1 MKDHANGGML
11 SRLLCPVD
19 LTRGEP
25 WRVIIR
31 YSLPIML
38 SYLLQQIYTLTDSI
52 ICGQVLS
59 AEQVAGVNDTN
70 PLTFIILQ
78 FAFGCTSGF
87 GVLTAKCVGSGDERG
102 VRRSFAAQLWLLG
115 AIGVVLTVGSVL
127 LLPWLLGVINVY
139 PENPVVY
146 RAAYDYCLVIFL
158 GIFAQMGYNL
168 VCGILRAYGD
178 PVTPLLFLVVSTVLN
193 IGLDLLLLVP
203 LHMGPIGAAVATVT
217 AQLISMLGCGAYM
230 LIRYPTLRIRREDW
244 RVTCYELF
252 EHFKCGV
259 PLGLQ
264 FSVLAI
270 GLIAMQAQF
279 VRFDLTADGTM
290 VPGTPAQIGSAA
302 ANKLINLLMAPFN
315 GLGSGLLGFNA
326 QNLGSGRH
334 DRVRT
339 GTLSAIGIMLIIS
352 VACTAIGLLL
362 SIGGAYQ
369 HIFLSEEKITAD
381 TIRFG
386 NTLLYV
392 DMLPYAVLGFLIVVR
407 GGVQGVLRTGYVL
420 GAGIVELLAR
430 VLICAFIPQ
439 LLAGGAVSASA
450 PLASFAAVCASDPGA
465 WLTASLLLLIPLFR
479 DILRRSRTR
488 TLE

>member
-1 MKDHANGGML
+1 M
-11 SRLLCPVD
+11 
-19 LTRGEP
+19 
-25 WRVIIR
+25 
-31 YSLPIML
+31 
-38 SYLLQQIYTLTDSI
+38 
-52 ICGQVLS
+52 
-59 AEQVAGVNDTN
+59 
-70 PLTFIILQ
+70 
-78 FAFGCTSGF
+78 
-87 GVLTAKCVGSGDERG
+87 
-102 VRRSFAAQLWLLG
+102 RRSFAAQLWLLG

-450 PLASFAAVCASDPGA
+450 PLASFAAICASDPGA